1 MAFNNYNTL
10 SKEDFK
16 LVEPTKV
23 EDLNPS
29 FFKYNKDLNII
40 ICSTCFLTLLNT
52 KDIKKHLVKNHS
64 DFYNNTKDIKDII
77 KKLEALNITSYLDLK
92 TIPNNTYYFKDLPL
106 IFNTFMCFKCNYITT
121 SNKKLRTHLVTIKG
135 LKNKDTTKRKDIITN
150 IPIIILYP
158 SLNKGLFIPKLPNLE
173 LNTSLVIR
181 EASTSS
187 SSNSSTTSLKENDN
201 TINTSNL
208 FLDYISKK
216 EDLILK
222 AKEIDESTIS
232 NKALSSFLKN
242 SRFNIYLENKNIKNL
257 KGEI

>member
-1 MAFNNYNTL
+1 MY
-10 SKEDFK
+10 
-16 LVEPTKV
+16 
-23 EDLNPS
+23 
-29 FFKYNKDLNII
+29 
-40 ICSTCFLTLLNT
+40 
-52 KDIKKHLVKNHS
+52 
-64 DFYNNTKDIKDII
+64 
-77 KKLEALNITSYLDLK
+77 
-92 TIPNNTYYFKDLPL
+92 
-106 IFNTFMCFKCNYITT
+106 FKCNYITT

-150 IPIIILYP
+150 IPITILYP

-187 SSNSSTTSLKENDN
+187 SSNSSTTSLKENNN

-222 AKEIDESTIS
+222 AKEIGESTIS

-242 SRFNIYLENKNIKNL
+242 SRFNIYLENKNIKDL
-257 KGEI
+257 LEL